1 MSSTVNSKHYEMNIL
16 NESQYMKYDV
26 WVIPPDRPDHPYRVY
41 ENICPGERV
50 SIPMCYS
57 GHIFSFIRSV
67 HDTAPRTS
75 ATDDLPT
82 SSRLKLA
89 FDPVVAMYVVGKTG
103 PWSFFPVY
111 PPKPPPS
118 ELLSLL
124 ASKNL
129 SSNDIDEIVGVVRKM
144 LGNDDDNDQLIQIST
159 MLVPN
164 TVPPRYRL
172 FTTERPSSLISSV
185 LGPQKTMRLA
195 ADAHY

>member
-16 NESQYMKYDV
+16 NESQCMTYDV
-26 WVIPPDRPDHPYRVY
+26 WVIPPVSSARQPKRRTAQENLPYRVH

-50 SIPMCYS
+50 TIAMCYP
-57 GHIFSFIRSV
+57 GHVFSFIRSV

-75 ATDDLPT
+75 ATDDIPT
-82 SSRLKLA
+82 SSRLKFA
-89 FDPVVAMYVVGKTG
+89 FDPVVSMYVIGKTD

-129 SSNDIDEIVGVVRKM
+129 SSDDIDEIVGVVRKM
-144 LGNDDDNDQLIQIST
+144 LGNDDDDNDQQIQISSV
-159 MLVPN
+159 LVPN

-172 FTTERPSSLISSV
+172 LTTATGEE
-185 LGPQKTMRLA
+185 QKTLRLP
-195 ADAHY
+195 